1 MSTKLD
7 LCSTY
12 NLTRLW
18 REVIGAAQVSD
29 VSSIGYQADFSGY
42 NIRPKRVQMEQKKVK
57 EVQSWPV
64 PSTIKDLQRF
74 LGFTNF

>member
-12 NLTRLW
+12 NLTRIW

-29 VSSIGYQADFSGY
+29 VSSIGYQAGFSGY